1 MRAMTSHI
9 GTSSVA
15 SELGRLMCD
24 EIADNKREA
33 SGNPQW
39 SESDRAV
46 AFRAMDAEVARI
58 SSTHELYSSKDS
70 VKGESAMTAVYKDY
84 TGKATDVITLDAGG
98 ELVLMEAKFLI
109 RVGGRGPFGGPASF
123 KSRVSG
129 KFNDMVSYSTLQLIF
144 KKLPLVKFWC
154 SIKKE
159 YPKSSVKEYD
169 L

>member
-70 VKGESAMTAVYKDY
+70 V
-84 TGKATDVITLDAGG
+84 
-98 ELVLMEAKFLI
+98 
-109 RVGGRGPFGGPASF
+109 
-123 KSRVSG
+123 
-129 KFNDMVSYSTLQLIF
+129 
-144 KKLPLVKFWC
+144 
-154 SIKKE
+154 
-159 YPKSSVKEYD
+159 
-169 L
+169 